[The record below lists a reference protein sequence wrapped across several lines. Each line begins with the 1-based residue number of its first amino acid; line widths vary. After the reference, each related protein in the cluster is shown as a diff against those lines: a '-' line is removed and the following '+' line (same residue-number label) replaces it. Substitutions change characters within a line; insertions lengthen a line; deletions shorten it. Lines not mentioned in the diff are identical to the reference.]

1 MAYTLPENLYPNSYS
16 FSSSDLSI
24 FNAENGKIKTRP
36 LKRGVVYISMSWTLS
51 ELDYIDFI
59 DMYNIYLDYGIEP
72 FKADIEGD
80 GEVSTYNFV
89 VPFEITS
96 SEGEFINI
104 SATVSK
110 KLVSVQ

>member
-72 FKADIEGD
+72 FEADIA
-80 GEVSTYNFV
+80 SL
-89 VPFEITS
+89 
-96 SEGEFINI
+96 
-104 SATVSK
+104 K
-110 KLVSVQ
+110 KQMPDLLKLKNNKTNLLVSLLQTVTQNLKGTK